1 MDRDLGD
8 INQQLQTSMIPPPA
22 PRNTAMDTPS
32 GKEMSWKAETA
43 IANTNDTIARPIG
56 LEPTWPPKAIL
67 APTELMSDLTNKI
80 QEVCAPSV
88 PFVLRQYRIKH
99 RIENILWFISEMEL
113 KRRLWTEMFA
123 CSINPFIFAKLL
135 SHFCSRS
142 FHTLTVTHPSMIPC
156 TATECNPCAT

>member
-1 MDRDLGD
+1 MCTIGAICAQAIQNFRNGIKEALVDRDLGD

-67 APTELMSDLTNKI
+67 APTELMPDLTNKI

-88 PFVLRQYRIKH
+88 PFVLRQYRI
-99 RIENILWFISEMEL
+99 SEMEL
-113 KRRLWTEMFA
+113 KRRLWTEIWVISTSN
-123 CSINPFIFAKLL
+123 CKPQ
-135 SHFCSRS
+135 
-142 FHTLTVTHPSMIPC
+142 
-156 TATECNPCAT
+156 